1 VAVEQDIWIVGAP
14 EVNCGR
20 DVDRVTFAVLGLPAR
35 AAGLTAQQI
44 RQILDA
50 LAGRYGMNVQAT
62 RANFTVEASPR
73 SREGEAELIAHPT
86 TMPVGQAMG
95 FVSPARA
102 ES

>member
-1 VAVEQDIWIVGAP
+1 VAIEQDIWLVGAP

-20 DVDRVTFAVLGLPAR
+20 DVDRVTFAVLGIPPR
-35 AAGLTAQQI
+35 ATTPTAQQA

-50 LAGRYGMNVQAT
+50 LSARYGMNVQAT
-62 RANFTVEASPR
+62 RANFIVEATPR
-73 SREGEAELIAHPT
+73 SGTGVAELIAHPT
-86 TMPVGQAMG
+86 SMSLGLAMG